1 MNPIL
6 AAQHSALLDAQST
19 PALLVNASGQIVWAN
34 PAVQT
39 LLKVG
44 LKQLRLSALSHWL
57 VSASPIDTLPQI
69 LAQVAAN
76 PGQPLKLDVSLVASQ
91 ERLQAVISATESATE
106 STAEHIS
113 PSSDWPIAIELV
125 NHAPAL
131 LIQAAEHRTQQQ
143 AAQRELLRNL
153 AHEIRNPLG
162 GIRGAAQLLA
172 RELGHTPQREYTDV
186 IVAEATRLQ
195 VLLDRLL
202 SAQATPRTLS
212 MVNVHELLERVRSL
226 VGAEFP
232 GALQWQRDY
241 DVSLPDVALDE
252 HQIMQVLMN
261 LVRNAAQILLE
272 THRPP
277 LADGLDQ
284 KCITFRTRALRQITL
299 GTQRHKLALELL
311 IEDNGPGIPPSIRPH
326 LFNPLVTQRAGGT
339 GLGLHIAQSFVQQ
352 HGGIIEVES
361 KPGRTVFKVVLP
373 VVKQ

>member
-1 MNPIL
+1 MVANI

-19 PALLVNASGQIVWAN
+19 PALLANAAGKIVWAN

-44 LKQLRLSALSHWL
+44 LKQLSGSPLNVWL
-57 VSASPIDTLPQI
+57 VAASAIDTLPAI
-69 LAQVAAN
+69 MAQVVAN
-76 PGQPLKLDVSLVASQ
+76 PGQPVKLDVRLVASQ
-91 ERLQAVISATESATE
+91 EPLQAVLSATESM
-106 STAEHIS
+106 S
-113 PSSDWPIAIELV
+113 PSADWPIAIELV

-131 LIQAAEHRTQQQ
+131 LIQAAEHRAQQQ

-172 RELGHTPQREYTDV
+172 RELGNTSQSEYTDV

-226 VGAEFP
+226 VSAEFP
-232 GALQWQRDY
+232 DQLQWGRDY

-252 HQIMQVLMN
+252 HQMMQVLMN
-261 LVRNAAQILLE
+261 LVRNAAQIMIE
-272 THRPP
+272 AGQDEKR
-277 LADGLDQ
+277 
-284 KCITFRTRALRQITL
+284 ITLRTRALRQVTL

-352 HGGIIEVES
+352 HGGTIEVDS
-361 KPGRTVFKVVLP
+361 KPGRTAFKVALP
-373 VVKQ
+373 VVKTS